1 MGIEVVEEKVA
12 AEFAMEADE
21 AFCCGTAAV
30 ISPIGS
36 ITLGEITATYGNEP
50 GELTQTLY
58 DKLTNIQNEIDEDSF
73 GWVHA
78 VPGL

>member
-1 MGIEVVEEKVA
+1 
-12 AEFAMEADE
+12 MEADE

-36 ITLGEITATYGNEP
+36 ITLGENTATYGNEP

-58 DKLTNIQNEIDEDSF
+58 DKLTNIQNEIDEDDF